1 MLSYR
6 LFIYNIVRRAL
17 PETRCFGFKAALLR
31 WCGARVGNGVR
42 INSSAMISGNGG
54 LEIGN
59 DVWIG
64 AQVFL
69 MPTAPATVKIGS
81 QCDLGPQVSI
91 ITGTHEINTG
101 EGHVAGRGKS
111 VSVEV
116 KDGCWIGA
124 RSLILP
130 GVVLANRTL
139 VAAGSVVVKSNTE
152 RNALIAGC
160 PAIVKKIY
168 EQ

>member
-1 MLSYR
+1 MLPFR

-17 PETRCFGFKAALLR
+17 PETRCFGFKVAMLR
-31 WCGARVGNGVR
+31 WCGARVGNDVR
-42 INSSAMISGNGG
+42 VNSSAMISGNGE

-64 AQVFL
+64 AKDLL
-69 MPTAPATVKIGS
+69 MSTAPALIKIGS

-101 EGHVAGRGKS
+101 EGHIAGKGKS
-111 VSVEV
+111 VSVEIN
-116 KDGCWIGA
+116 DGCWIGA
-124 RSLILP
+124 RSIILP
-130 GVVLANRTL
+130 GVVLPNRTL
-139 VAAGSVVVKSNTE
+139 VAAGSVVVKSITE
-152 RNALIAGC
+152 SNALLAGC

-168 EQ
+168 E